1 MCSIFYSVITD
12 NIHKDSYMDNSGR
25 EYEEL
30 VRDIQHSFIR
40 AYPNRRL
47 FKTIMPQEKI
57 QERLIVF
64 DLIIPTSQKPT

>member
-1 MCSIFYSVITD
+1 
-12 NIHKDSYMDNSGR
+12 MDNSGR